1 MFPQSDGLITA
12 LITSHQA
19 EIRQER
25 ERYRLIRAARAARP
39 RAPWRLATLFLHIRP
54 WTIGAAD
61 MHAQQC
67 AQADPEEQW
76 SA

>member
-1 MFPQSDGLITA
+1 MFPQNDGLITA
-12 LITSHQA
+12 LIASHQA

-25 ERYRLIRAARAARP
+25 EHLRLAWAARAARP
-39 RAPWRLATLFLHIRP
+39 TAPRRLAAPFQRLRR
-54 WTIGAAD
+54 WAIGAAD
-61 MHAQQC
+61 IPAQTC